1 MTTERE
7 GDRMLPIIGYRQLWS
22 KDRNTLVQVFTDL
35 DTDSIQLVTIDT
47 RPNGLSCWESLT
59 QVQIED

>member
-1 MTTERE
+1 MTAERE
-7 GDRMLPIIGYRQLWS
+7 GDKMLPIIGYRQLWS

-47 RPNGLSCWESLT
+47 RPHNLGCWESLT